1 MLPDLH
7 TGFSRG
13 RSGIHTTCWYL
24 DTGALWGFP
33 GGSVINN
40 LPATTGDAR
49 DSGSIPG
56 LGRSWQPAPVF
67 LPGKFHGQRSLRGYS
82 PWGHKESDTTK
93 HRTAQQPA
101 KTMTAP
107 ITYGVSRTPARPSS
121 KLPTLMRGNAFLLSG
136 WNPPSHPW
144 FFLFLSQLTP
154 NFSAN
159 PVYCTFK
166 LLG

>member
-1 MLPDLH
+1 MAQQVKNPPANA
-7 TGFSRG
+7 G
-13 RSGIHTTCWYL
+13 
-24 DTGALWGFP
+24 DTGD
-33 GGSVINN
+33 V
-40 LPATTGDAR
+40 
-49 DSGSIPG
+49 GSIPG
-56 LGRSWQPAPVF
+56 SGRSPGRRKWQPTLVF